1 MSKEV
6 FRLTPRLAGVVA
18 AGVLG
23 VGLVGGA
30 TLVAPRL
37 QVDSATA
44 ATTAPAPELAQLQ
57 NSFSTLATKVEPSV
71 VSITAERKVTVGSN
85 IPDIFRDFPFGNI
98 PAPRTR
104 SRTQTV
110 GGSGVIVKS
119 NGYILTND
127 HVVGGADNVEVKL
140 SDGRKFPGKVLRD
153 YATDLAVVKINA
165 TDLPAAT
172 LADSSK
178 VKPGNWAIAIGS
190 PFGLS
195 NTLTVGVVSALER
208 ENVIPD
214 SQGGA
219 RYYASLI
226 QTDAA
231 INPGNSGGPLL
242 DINGNVMGINVMIES
257 PSGAN
262 AGIGFAIPSNTARFV
277 MDQLITKGK
286 VVRGFLGVTPTD
298 VEPADAKRY
307 GVEHG
312 AVVSSVTDDTPAS
325 KAGMQV
331 EDVIVEFNGKP
342 VKTALDLRDI
352 IARTQPGTQAS
363 VVVVRNGQRKTLSVK
378 VGTFPEQNG
387 QGSDNSSADTNS
399 ETLGLSVQ
407 ALTSDA
413 RQELGLSATAKG
425 VVISDLDPAGPAAR
439 AGLQE
444 GDLIQKVDQKPV
456 TTPAE
461 YNSAIRKLKPGD
473 STILVVRR
481 KDSVRAVEL
490 TVPRE

>member
-1 MSKEV
+1 MSKGV
-6 FRLTPRLAGVVA
+6 FKLTPQVAGVVSA
-18 AGVLG
+18 AILG
-23 VGLVGGA
+23 VSLVGGA
-30 TLVAPRL
+30 ALIAPKM
-37 QVDSATA
+37 QTGTATA
-44 ATTAPAPELAQLQ
+44 ATATVAPELLQLQ
-57 NSFSTLATKVEPSV
+57 NSFSALATQVEPSV
-71 VSITAERKVTVGSN
+71 VSITAERKVNVSSG
-85 IPDIFRDFPFGNI
+85 IPDIFRNFPFGNV

-110 GGSGVIVKS
+110 GGSGVIVRS
-119 NGYILTND
+119 DGYILTND
-127 HVVGGADNVEVKL
+127 HVVGGMDNVEVKL
-140 SDGRKFPGKVLRD
+140 DDGRKFPGKVLRD
-153 YATDLAVVKINA
+153 YATDLAVVKIDA
-165 TDLPAAT
+165 TNLPAAT

-242 DINGNVMGINVMIES
+242 DITGKVIGINVMIES

-277 MDQLITKGK
+277 MDQLIAKGK
-286 VVRGFLGVTPTD
+286 VVRGYLGVAPSD

-307 GVEHG
+307 KVEKG
-312 AVVSSVTDDTPAS
+312 AIVSSVTDDTPAS

-342 VKTALDLRDI
+342 IKDALSLREMV
-352 IARTQPGTQAS
+352 ARTEPGTKAA
-363 VVVVRNGQRKTLSVK
+363 VVVVRNGERKTLNVT
-378 VGTFPEQNG
+378 VGTFPDQNPSG
-387 QGSDNSSADTNS
+387 DSESTTVGNR
-399 ETLGLSVQ
+399 ETLGVSVQ
-407 ALTSDA
+407 SLTADMRS
-413 RQELGLSATAKG
+413 QLGLGANVKG
-425 VVISDLDPAGPAAR
+425 VVVSDVDSSGPAAE
-439 AGLQE
+439 AGLQQ
-444 GDLIQKVDQKPV
+444 GDVIQKVDQKPV

-461 YNSAIRKLKPGD
+461 FRTAVKNLKPGD
-473 STILVVRR
+473 TTILVVRR
-481 KDSVRAVEL
+481 KDSVRAVE
-490 TVPRE
+490 VNIPRE